1 MIPTRLRRSLTHA
14 AAAAFLASLTALLA
28 PGPSLL
34 AQTLSGEVDRPGRWL
49 VTLREGGRLVDETVS
64 AANGTF
70 ALSAPAGRYSL
81 SVAAVD
87 TEVSVQEV
95 EWGPGGLSGLSVA
108 APDAAP
114 PLPPAPPNDR
124 CTVEPAEG
132 SPAGVAWARAR
143 RAFALSRLG
152 LEEGGLVV
160 DALVFERE
168 LGDDGR
174 TVLRESPTDR
184 RDGVTRLTP
193 RSDARDLVT
202 RGFVREEQDGSYRF
216 YGVDP
221 DLLLSEAFAE
231 THCLRVRPD
240 GGPAL
245 VALAF
250 EPAASDRERPDV
262 EGVIW
267 LERATGHPVLIEFG
281 YRNFDLGIPLGG
293 VGGRTSMVRLPD
305 GSWVVAEAWLRMPLL
320 EVEEEPGSDLPARWG
335 LRGVREEGFRL
346 TAVRSAYEGWNLGG
360 EAGVIEGTVTLH
372 AGDDVL
378 EGARVLLPG
387 TPYGAITDER
397 GRYRFEGLLD
407 GVYEIVAEHPRLDV
421 LPVGAAGRVSVERG
435 RVARFDLSA
444 PDPDAAA
451 RQLCQAAS
459 TTGPHVIL
467 SGQVIDSL
475 TSEPLAGVPLT
486 LRFRDPRRAGS
497 PQFQTQVFSGT
508 GGEYL
513 YCDLPPQTEV
523 RLRADTPG
531 ADGRSDVTLLTGRQ
545 ETIRRDVT
553 VALSTE
559 QGPSGVF
566 GMVRDAATGEPL
578 EAAQVRIQDMAVS
591 ALTNRNGF
599 FALSDLP
606 QGLYV
611 LEVGTLGYQPREIV
625 VRLAGSG
632 AYKVD
637 VDLSVEAIAL
647 EGITVTAVPRRLFGD
662 MVEMQRRMELGFGD
676 FVMKEQLE
684 RRGGSLATALQGQSG
699 VRVVAGAGNFRERY
713 IVLRQGRDLPGGGVT
728 VGAADLRQGG
738 GTSTAETFCYPAV
751 YVDGSSWSRPKA
763 GGVGHDPVDFSQFY
777 TMDIE
782 ALEIYKGAGS
792 VPGEF
797 GGGDAACGAIVIWS
811 RRGGVTVRG
820 TARGGDGGGGGVAP
834 APGAAPQPR
843 DR

>member
-1 MIPTRLRRSLTHA
+1 MIRTSTCSSAFSGVFVA
-14 AAAAFLASLTALLA
+14 AVAVAAVLGGTASSVA
-28 PGPSLL
+28 
-34 AQTLSGEVDRPGRWL
+34 AQSLSGQVDRPGRWL
-49 VTLREGGRLVDETVS
+49 VSVHSGDRLVAETIS
-64 AANGTF
+64 APDGTF
-70 ALSAPAGRYSL
+70 TVSAPAGRYGVA
-81 SVAAVD
+81 VAAVD
-87 TEVSVQEV
+87 TEVTLEAV
-95 EWGPGGLSGLSVA
+95 EWGETGLADWSIA
-108 APDAAP
+108 APDPAP
-114 PLPPAPPNDR
+114 PLPSGSFADR
-124 CTVEPAEG
+124 CTLRPAAD
-132 SPAGVAWARAR
+132 SPAGMAWLRAR
-143 RAFALSRLG
+143 RAFALARLG

-174 TVLRESPTDR
+174 SVLRESPTER

-193 RSDARDLVT
+193 RADPQDLVT
-202 RGFVREEQDGSYRF
+202 RGFVREEEDGGYRF

-221 DLLLSEAFAE
+221 ELLLSDAFAD

-250 EPAASDRERPDV
+250 EPVERDRDRPDV

-267 LERATGHPVLIEFG
+267 IERASGHPVLIEFG

-305 GSWVVAEAWLRMPLL
+305 GSWVVAESWLRMPLL
-320 EVEEEPGSDLPARWG
+320 EVAEDPESELSPRWG

-346 TAVRSAYEGWNLGG
+346 TAVRSEAEGWNLGG
-360 EAGVIEGTVTLH
+360 EAGVIEGTVTVH

-387 TPYGAITDER
+387 TPYGAVTDAR
-397 GRYRFEGLLD
+397 GRYRFDGLLD

-421 LPVGAAGRVSVERG
+421 LPVGAAGRVTVERG

-451 RQLCQAAS
+451 RQLCQAAQ
-459 TTGPHVIL
+459 TTGPYVIL

-486 LRFRDPRRAGS
+486 LRFRDPRRSGS

-523 RLRADTPG
+523 RVRADTPG

-545 ETIRRDVT
+545 QTIRRDIT

-566 GMVRDAATGEPL
+566 GMVRDASTGDPL

-591 ALTNRNGF
+591 VLTNRNGF
-599 FALSDLP
+599 FSFSDLP

-611 LEVGTLGYQPREIV
+611 LEVGTLGYRSREIV

-637 VDLSVEAIAL
+637 VDLSVEAITL

-662 MVEMQRRMELGFGD
+662 MVDMQRRMELGFGD
-676 FVMKEQLE
+676 FVMKEELE

-699 VRVVAGAGNFRERY
+699 VRVVTGAGNFRERY
-713 IVLRQGRDLPGGGVT
+713 IVLRNGRDLPGGGVA
-728 VGAADLRQGG
+728 VGAVDARLGG
-738 GTSTAETFCYPAV
+738 GGANTAETFCYPAV

-797 GGGDAACGAIVIWS
+797 GGGDAACGAIVVWT
-811 RRGGVTVRG
+811 RRGGVTIRG
-820 TARGGDGGGGGVAP
+820 TARGGRGGGGET
-834 APGAAPQPR
+834 PGAAPGSLEP
-843 DR
+843 